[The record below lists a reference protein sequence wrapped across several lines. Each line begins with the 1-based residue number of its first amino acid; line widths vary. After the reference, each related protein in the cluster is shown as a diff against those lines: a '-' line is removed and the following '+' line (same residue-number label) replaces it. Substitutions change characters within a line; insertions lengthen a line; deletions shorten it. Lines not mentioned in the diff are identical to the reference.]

1 MFESSALIDTNH
13 VIVLYHGHL
22 SHNSFDI
29 IPSGIDEYK
38 EFIEV
43 IDWEEIDVDSNGI
56 STVIRP
62 GFGSINRSNIKI
74 EN

>member
-1 MFESSALIDTNH
+1 MTFLE
-13 VIVLYHGHL
+13 VLKR
-22 SHNSFDI
+22 
-29 IPSGIDEYK
+29 IDEYK